1 MRIAGFEK
9 INVIILSKRTPEKN
23 PDILLGRSTP
33 QLYRNPLKEE
43 LKNISEILQ
52 PI

>member
-9 INVIILSKRTPEKN
+9 TNVIILSKSIPEKN

-33 QLYRNPLKEE
+33 QLYRNPQKEE
-43 LKNISEILQ
+43 IK
-52 PI
+52 